1 MMMVSQRTNGNTACL
16 KLKLA
21 GRSIDLSRG
30 NPRGCGRFVFPRR
43 GRKSI
48 MSDLTSPLSTGEIV
62 ARNYQILGRA
72 GAGGMGVVYRARDLK
87 LERFVALKFLP
98 LELNASE
105 KDKQRILKE
114 ARIASSLD
122 HPNIGAIHGIDETP
136 DGRIFI
142 IMAFYEGRTLA
153 ERIHLHGD
161 IPLPEVIDIATQIA
175 RGLAE
180 AHSHNIVH
188 RDVKPS
194 NVMLTGSGVVKIVD
208 FGLAHVTE
216 TTATL
221 THGTVGTASY
231 MSPEQTMGK
240 PIDQRSDI
248 WALGVV
254 LSEMLTRKNLFK
266 RDTLSATILAVLNE
280 PPGSLEGV
288 PIEIQQIVYRALSKD
303 PDTRYQNC
311 AEVLRDL
318 EQARAT
324 IVIPDATDETL
335 TLNKSKVTS
344 EFRRYVAEA
353 SKSAWLPAARPRHS
367 YAGIIAGIVVLGL
380 VAIAGATFAFYP
392 PARRLLAG
400 KSQTVTGTGTASAFL
415 QAPVLAVLPFKPIAG
430 DEKLTALGQGVVESV
445 AAKLARLSEN
455 RALEVI
461 PARNLQERG
470 VTSLADARKQFG
482 ANLGLAVTLEQSGEL
497 IRVSYSLLN
506 AQNGTVLGGDSVTVP
521 AADAF
526 SVEDDVAAG
535 AVKALQLRLLP
546 EEQTALKIHGTSNP
560 SAYNYYLQARGY
572 LLNFTATGNV
582 ENAILMLKEAL
593 KADPN
598 FGGAKAALGEAYWRK
613 YWLTKDKHWTTLAK
627 QECDNAVTLGNAGA
641 EGHRC
646 LGLVA
651 DGTGQYRDA
660 VTEYQQALALEP
672 GNEDAYVGLALAYE
686 HQGAIT
692 EAEQT
697 YQRAIEAH
705 PNSPYSYNSL
715 GTFYLRRDQYDKA
728 VQMFQKVIALAPE
741 GYGAYV
747 NLGDA
752 YNYMGRYSESIEAL
766 RKSISIRPSYAGYV
780 NLGVAYGGLNRF
792 GDEAAAYE
800 EAIKLNPR
808 EYVTWGNL
816 AEARYYAGLKNEA
829 LTAYR
834 KAVELASEELKVNPH
849 DSDVLSN
856 LANYYSVLGQ
866 RDDALFY
873 LQQALQYG
881 HNDKEVLV
889 DAASVYNHLGE
900 SGVAVEWLGKAI
912 QAGYPASKIVGI
924 PEFRNLDNN
933 PGYKQLTEKVQS
945 R

>member
-1 MMMVSQRTNGNTACL
+1 
-16 KLKLA
+16 
-21 GRSIDLSRG
+21 
-30 NPRGCGRFVFPRR
+30 
-43 GRKSI
+43 
-48 MSDLTSPLSTGEIV
+48 MSELTSPLSTGEIV

-87 LERFVALKFLP
+87 LERTVALKFLP
-98 LELNASE
+98 LGLNASE

-122 HPNIGAIHGIDETP
+122 APNIGAIHGIDETP

-153 ERIHLHGD
+153 ERIHLHGN

-194 NVMLTGSGVVKIVD
+194 NVMLTGNGVVKIVD

-221 THGTVGTASY
+221 TQGTVGTASY
-231 MSPEQTMGK
+231 MSPEQSMGK
-240 PIDQRSDI
+240 AVDQKSDI

-254 LSEMLTRKNLFK
+254 LAEMLTGKNPFK
-266 RDTLSATILAVLNE
+266 RETLSATILAILNE
-280 PPGSLEGV
+280 PPGSLQGV
-288 PIEIQQIVYRALSKD
+288 PIELQQMVYRALSKD
-303 PDTRYQNC
+303 PGKRYQNC
-311 AEVLRDL
+311 AEMLRDL
-318 EQARAT
+318 EQARTA
-324 IVIPDATDETL
+324 IVIPGATDETL
-335 TLNKSKVTS
+335 RLDKSKVTS

-353 SKSAWLPAARPRHS
+353 SKSAWLPAAQPWRSHL
-367 YAGIIAGIVVLGL
+367 GILAGIVALAV
-380 VAIAGATFAFYP
+380 IALASAVFAFYA

-400 KSQTVTGTGTASAFL
+400 RKENTTTTASAL
-415 QAPVLAVLPFKPIAG
+415 PQTQLLAILPFKVIPG

-445 AAKLARLSEN
+445 AAKLGRLSEN
-455 RALEVI
+455 RMLEII

-470 VTSLADARKQFG
+470 IASLAEARKQCG
-482 ANLGLAVTLEQSGEL
+482 ANLGLAVTLERSGEL

-506 AQNGTVLGGDSVTVP
+506 AQTGSVLGGDSVTVP

-535 AVKALQLRLLP
+535 AVKALQLKLQP
-546 EEQTALKIHGTSNP
+546 EEQTALKIHGTSDP
-560 SAYNYYLQARGY
+560 AAYNYYLQARGY
-572 LLNFTATGNV
+572 LLNFTGAENV
-582 ENAILMLKEAL
+582 ANAILMLKEAL
-593 KADPN
+593 KVDPN
-598 FGGAKAALGEAYWRK
+598 FGTAKAALGEAYWRK

-641 EGHRC
+641 AGHTC

-660 VTEYQQALALEP
+660 ATEYQRALDLEP
-672 GNEDAYVGLALAYE
+672 GNEAAYVGLALAYE

-697 YQRAIEAH
+697 YQRAVEAH

-747 NLGDA
+747 NLGDT
-752 YNYMGRYSESIEAL
+752 YNDMGRYSESIEPL

-780 NLGVAYGGLNRF
+780 NLGVAYSGLNRF
-792 GDEAAAYE
+792 SDEAAAYE

-808 EYVTWGNL
+808 EYVTWGDL
-816 AEARYYAGLKNEA
+816 AEARYYAGSKSEA
-829 LTAYR
+829 MAAYH
-834 KAVELASEELKVNPH
+834 KAVGLATEELKVNPR
-849 DSDVLSN
+849 DSGVLSN

-900 SGVAVEWLGKAI
+900 TGVAVEWLGKAI

-924 PEFRNLDNN
+924 PEFRNLNDN
-933 PGYKQLTEKVQS
+933 PDYRQLTEKVQS
-945 R
+945 SH